1 MAALMIQGASSSAG
15 KSVVTTALARAFA
28 RRGVDVAPFK
38 AQNMS
43 NNARA
48 VAGGEI
54 GVAQYLQAL
63 AAGVEPDVRMNPVLV
78 KPEGDNQS
86 QVVVLGS
93 ADLEVSRQ
101 PWRARSAEL
110 WQPISESLAAL
121 LAEHELVLIEGA
133 GSPAEINLRETDLA
147 NMRTACAAGAKVV
160 LVADIDRGGAFAHL
174 YGTWALLPPAERALL
189 CGFVLNKF
197 RGDATLLPPAPER
210 LAELTGVETL
220 GVIPWL
226 DHGLP
231 DEDGAA
237 DPSGGRGPRVAV
249 IRYPTASNLD
259 EFKPLEQVTELRW
272 AGRLEDLEAD
282 LVVLPG
288 SKHVAADLKWLRER
302 RLDQGV
308 LARVA
313 AGLPLL
319 AICGGM
325 QMLGE
330 RIVDAGDVDGDAVG
344 LGLLPL
350 ETTFT
355 TAKIVSRIETRFDVL
370 PAPWES
376 LTRRSVS
383 GYEIRHGE
391 SVAVGPVLTALPGG
405 RGFVAGSV
413 LGVSVHGLFE
423 NPDIVA
429 ALAGRAPDADLDDVF
444 EELADAVEAALDVS
458 LLLREAGV

>member
-1 MAALMIQGASSSAG
+1 
-15 KSVVTTALARAFA
+15 
-28 RRGVDVAPFK
+28 
-38 AQNMS
+38 MS
-43 NNARA
+43 NNAR
-48 VAGGEI
+48 VVPGGEI

-78 KPEGDNQS
+78 KPEGDNKS

-93 ADLEVSRQ
+93 ADLELSRQ
-101 PWRARSAEL
+101 PWLARSAGL
-110 WQPISESLAAL
+110 WQPISESLSAL

-147 NMRTACAAGAKVV
+147 NMRTAVAAGAKVV

-197 RGDATLLPPAPER
+197 RGDAALLPPAPER

-237 DPSGGRGPRVAV
+237 DPSGGKGRRVAV

-272 AGRLEDLEAD
+272 AGRPEDLEAD

-302 RLDQGV
+302 RLDHGV
-308 LARVA
+308 LARVS

-319 AICGGM
+319 GICGGM

-330 RIVDAGDVDGDAVG
+330 RIVDAGDVDGDAAG
-344 LGLLPL
+344 LGILPL

-355 TAKIVSRIETRFDVL
+355 TTKIVSRIDTRFDVL
-370 PAPWES
+370 PAPWAS

-391 SVAVGPVLTALPGG
+391 SVAVGPVLSALPDG

-429 ALAGRAPDADLDDVF
+429 ALVGRAPDADLDDVF
-444 EELADAVEAALDVS
+444 EKLAGAVEAALDVS
-458 LLLREAGV
+458 LLLRKAGV